1 MTRPV
6 VLSVTAGTLTAV
18 APEVPAQLRDLAELQ
33 HGVVS
38 RGQLL
43 PAGVSDEVIGAR
55 VRRGS
60 WQRLYPG
67 VYALFSGNLSRE
79 AELWAAVLYAGPGAT
94 LSHQT
99 SAELQRL
106 ADAPSSLIH
115 LTVPAVRR
123 VRQTSGLVIH
133 LSARVGESIHPA
145 RTPPQTRVEETILD
159 LWQSARTI
167 DEAVS
172 WATRGI
178 GRRLTTQGKLREAVA
193 ARSRVS
199 RRRLL
204 TELLSPDL
212 AGVHSVLEY
221 RYVRD
226 VERPHGFP
234 PARRQAAVRSG
245 GHNEYLDL
253 LYEEQQTVVELDGRV
268 AHPGD
273 AHWRDIR
280 RDNATTAHGRATL
293 RYGWLS
299 VSTAPCEVAAEV
311 GSVLMQRGWPT
322 IRPCSLSCP
331 VRPGL
336 GAWRTQVNHD
346 QHQA

>member
-1 MTRPV
+1 VAV
-6 VLSVTAGTLTAV
+6 VLSVAAGTLTAV
-18 APEVPAQLRDLAELQ
+18 APDVPAKLRDLAELQ
-33 HGVVS
+33 HGIVS
-38 RGQLL
+38 RRQLL
-43 PAGVSDEVIGAR
+43 SAGVSDEVIGAR
-55 VRRGS
+55 LRRAS
-60 WQRLYPG
+60 WQRRYPG
-67 VYALFSGNLSRE
+67 VYALFSGDLSRE
-79 AELWAAVLYAGPGAT
+79 AELWAAVLHAGPGAA

-99 SAELQRL
+99 SAELQGL
-106 ADAPSSLIH
+106 GDAPSSLIH

-123 VRQTSGLVIH
+123 VRRTAGIVIH
-133 LSARVGESIHPA
+133 LSACVGERVHPV

-159 LWQSARTI
+159 LWQSARTM

-178 GRRLTTQGKLREAVA
+178 GRRLTTQDKLREAMA
-193 ARSRVS
+193 ARSRVP
-199 RRRLL
+199 RRRAL

-234 PARRQAAVRSG
+234 PARRQASVRRG

-253 LYEEQQTVVELDGRV
+253 LYEEQQTVVELDGRL

-280 RDNATTAHGRATL
+280 RDNATTAGGRATL
-293 RYGWLS
+293 RYGWLPI
-299 VSTAPCEVAAEV
+299 STTPCDVAAEV
-311 GSVLMQRGWPT
+311 GSVLMQRGWRT
-322 IRPCSLSCP
+322 IRPCSLTCP
-331 VRPGL
+331 VRPDL
-336 GAWRTQVNHD
+336 GPRRMQVDHD
-346 QHQA
+346 QNYA